1 MEKEVVEEKK
11 SIKEYIKELIP
22 YVVILVIV
30 VLFRTFIA
38 TPVIVKGPS
47 MNPTL
52 DGGELMILFKRPEI
66 KRFDVVVV
74 NNGKEDIIKRVIAM
88 PGETISCE
96 DGKWYV
102 NDRLQEEEYSK
113 QTEYCTP
120 SGKKTFDKI
129 KLKDDE
135 YFVLGDNRMNS
146 ADSREYGPFD
156 SKHVKGRSDFILFP
170 FKKFGK
176 VK

>member
-1 MEKEVVEEKK
+1 MKKEK
-11 SIKEYIKELIP
+11 IITAIKELIP
-22 YVVILVIV
+22 YVVILVLV

-52 DGGELMILFKRPEI
+52 DGGELMILFKRVKI
-66 KRFDVVVV
+66 NRFDVVVV
-74 NNGKEDIIKRVIAM
+74 NTGKEEIIKRVIAM

-96 DGKWYV
+96 DGKIYV

-113 QTEYCTP
+113 ETEYCTP
-120 SGKKTFDKI
+120 RREKTFDKI
-129 KLKDDE
+129 KLGDDE
-135 YFVLGDNRMNS
+135 YFVMGDNRDNS
-146 ADSREYGPFD
+146 ADSREYGPFT
-156 SKHVKGRSDFILFP
+156 SKQIKGRSDFILYP

-176 VK
+176 LK